1 MPPKGHPPPTQAW
14 AVFISIPLHVV
25 RKTLYLT
32 VYALIESACQYIV
45 QSFCVL
51 TDFCVT

>member
-14 AVFISIPLHVV
+14 AIFISIPLRVV

-51 TDFCVT
+51 TDFCVP